1 MNTTAI
7 ILLLTSFFIMI
18 ILGFH
23 ISYSM
28 MASAALTI
36 LYLGLS
42 PTQIINTM
50 VDSVDGF
57 TFLAIPFFI
66 LSGDIMAQG
75 GISDR
80 LILLADALVGWM
92 RGGLAMVNILASI
105 FFGGISGSAT
115 ADTASLGAILI
126 PMMHKQGYDK
136 EFSTAVT
143 MTSSVQG
150 MLIPPSH
157 NMIIYAMA
165 AGGISVSALFM
176 AGIVPGVLLGIA
188 LMIYSYYLSVKR
200 NYPKGTPFTMT
211 NLWTA
216 LKKSIWGLGT
226 VLIVVIGVVQGVFTA
241 TESAAIA
248 CVYALIISMLVYRE
262 LSWKQ
267 LFHVVKRS
275 IKTLST
281 VLILI
286 AASGPFGFCI
296 TYLKIPEM
304 VVNGM
309 LGLTDSKFLLLLLI
323 NLIILV
329 LGTILGMASI
339 IVIVTPIL
347 MPVLLSIGLSPIQFG
362 AILILNCGIGLIT
375 PPVGGVLFIGS
386 GISGVPIERLF
397 KHTLPLIAV
406 MLIVLLLITYIP
418 PITLALPSMLGLI

>member
-1 MNTTAI
+1 MNATATA
-7 ILLLTSFFIMI
+7 LLLISFFGMI

-28 MASAALTI
+28 MASAAVTI

-50 VDSVDGF
+50 VDSVAGF

-66 LSGDIMAQG
+66 LSGDIMAHG

-92 RGGLAMVNILASI
+92 RGGLAMVNIVASI

-136 EFSTAVT
+136 EFATAVT

-176 AGIVPGVLLGIA
+176 AGIVPGVLLGAA
-188 LMIYSYYLSVKR
+188 LMVFSYYLSVKR
-200 NYPKGTPFTMT
+200 NYPKGTPFSFG
-211 NLWTA
+211 NLFRA
-216 LKKSIWGLGT
+216 LKKSVWGLGT
-226 VLIVVIGVVQGVFTA
+226 VLIVVVGVGKGVFTA

-248 CVYALIISMLVYRE
+248 CVYALVISMVVYRE
-262 LSWKQ
+262 LDGKE
-267 LFHVVKRS
+267 LLKVVKSS

-286 AASGPFGFCI
+286 SASGPFGFCI

-304 VVNGM
+304 VVNGL
-309 LGLTDSKFLLLLLI
+309 LGLTDSRFLLLLLI
-323 NLIILV
+323 NAILLV

-339 IVIVTPIL
+339 IIIVTPIL
-347 MPVLLSIGLSPIQFG
+347 VPVLLNIGMSPIQFG

-397 KHTLPLIAV
+397 KNTLPLLAV
-406 MLIVLLLITYIP
+406 MVIVLLLITYVP
-418 PITLALPSMLGLI
+418 AITLALPGVLGLI

>member
-1 MNTTAI
+1 MNTAATA
-7 ILLLTSFFIMI
+7 LLLISFFAMI

-28 MASAALTI
+28 MASAAVTI

-66 LSGDIMAQG
+66 LSGDIMAHG

-92 RGGLAMVNILASI
+92 RGGLAMVNIVASI

-126 PMMHKQGYDK
+126 PMMYRQGYDK
-136 EFSTAVT
+136 EFATAVT

-176 AGIVPGVLLGIA
+176 AGIVPGVLLGVA
-188 LMIYSYYLSVKR
+188 LMVFSFYLSIKR
-200 NYPKGTPFTMT
+200 NYPKGTPFSVG
-211 NLWTA
+211 NLCRA
-216 LKKSIWGLGT
+216 LRKSVWGLGT
-226 VLIVVIGVVQGVFTA
+226 VLIVVVGVVKGIFTA

-248 CVYALIISMLVYRE
+248 CVYALVVSMAVYRE
-262 LSWKQ
+262 LDGKE
-267 LFHVVKRS
+267 LLKVVKSS

-286 AASGPFGFCI
+286 SASGPFGFCI

-304 VVNGM
+304 VVNGL
-309 LGLTDSKFLLLLLI
+309 LGMTDSRFLLLLLI
-323 NLIILV
+323 NLILLV

-339 IVIVTPIL
+339 IIIVTPIL
-347 MPVLLSIGLSPIQFG
+347 MPVLLSIGMSPIQFG

-397 KHTLPLIAV
+397 RNTLPLLAV
-406 MLIVLLLITYIP
+406 MVIVLLLITYVP
-418 PITLALPSMLGLI
+418 AITLALPGVLGLM